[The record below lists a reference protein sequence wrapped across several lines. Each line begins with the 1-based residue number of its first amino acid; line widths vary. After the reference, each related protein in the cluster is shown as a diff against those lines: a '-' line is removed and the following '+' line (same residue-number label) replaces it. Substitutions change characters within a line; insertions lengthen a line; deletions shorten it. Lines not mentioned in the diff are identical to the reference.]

1 MKKLISLLLVLTM
14 VVGVAGMFA
23 GCDGESATVEEGA
36 TVVTLYAQSFEQW
49 SNDYLQKRVDE
60 FNQIMDDGIQLEVKF
75 FTDSAYNDAITVAR
89 ENGSGLDL
97 YMISYGNLWSEVENG
112 RCVALDELL
121 EQSCFDDLKDA
132 AKNLVVYD
140 GKHYAY
146 PTLIEASALL
156 FYRKDMLEAAGVT
169 EVPTT
174 WEELYAACDKLKE
187 NLNPAQYALG
197 LPTGQA
203 LGWATWGMEYN
214 TTGGLV
220 LDDTWQNVQVD
231 NEGWKELAEFF
242 YTCYRNGYTPTQQ
255 LTSKGY
261 NDIIEALCQ
270 NKLAM
275 TIAGS
280 WSVAEIMNTY
290 PTMAEN
296 IGVAELPTFDGN
308 RGGITAT
315 NGGWAYAIDSGS
327 QHKEEA
333 AAVINWMFCES
344 AERTAGF
351 FEAAHYSKTAVNKS
365 VQNYI
370 DTHDKE
376 VNEEWI
382 EVITAVSNTAQPEP
396 LFSWDVTV
404 AVMKMFDT
412 VSIYASASDF
422 ETLYAEALATCKS
435 DIASVMSRDDLGE
448 NPRLGEDEK

>member
-1 MKKLISLLLVLTM
+1 MKKFISIVLILSM
-14 VVGVAGMFA
+14 MAGLIGMLS
-23 GCDGESATVEEGA
+23 GCGGPTGTVEEGA
-36 TVVTLYAQSFEQW
+36 TVVTLYAQNFEQW
-49 SNDYLQKRVDE
+49 SNEYLEKRKEE
-60 FNQIMDDGIQLEVKF
+60 FNQNLTDGIQLEVKF

-89 ENGSGLDL
+89 ENKSGLDL

-112 RCVALDELL
+112 RCVPLNDLL
-121 EQSCFDDLKDA
+121 EQSCFDDLTDA
-132 AKNLVVYD
+132 GKNLVTYND
-140 GKHYAY
+140 KYYAY

-156 FYRKDMLEAAGVT
+156 YYRKDMLEKAGVT
-169 EVPTT
+169 QVPTT
-174 WEELYAACDKLKE
+174 WEELYAACDKLKAT
-187 NLNPAQYALG
+187 LNPAQYALG

-220 LDDTWQNVQVD
+220 LDETWKNVQVD
-231 NEGWKELAEFF
+231 NKGWKELAQFF

-255 LTSKGY
+255 LTPKGY

-270 NKLAM
+270 GKLAM
-275 TIAGS
+275 TVAGS

-290 PTMAEN
+290 PTMADK

-315 NGGWAYAIDSGS
+315 NGGWAYAIDATS

-333 AAVINWMFCES
+333 AKVIDWMFCQS

-365 VQNYI
+365 VQAYI
-370 DTHDKE
+370 DSHEKQ

-382 EVITAVSNTAQPEP
+382 QVITAVSNTAQPEP
-396 LFSWDVTV
+396 LFSWDITV

-412 VSIYASASDF
+412 VSIYATAGDF
-422 ETLYAEALATCKS
+422 ESLYADALATCKS
-435 DIASVMSRDDLGE
+435 DIRSVMSREDIGE
-448 NPRLGEDEK
+448 NPRLGDAG

>member
-1 MKKLISLLLVLTM
+1 MKKLLSIVLVLSM
-14 VVGVAGMFA
+14 VLGLVGMLS
-23 GCDGESATVEEGA
+23 GCDGKTGTVEEGA

-112 RCVALDELL
+112 RCVALNDLL
-121 EQSCFDDLKDA
+121 DQSCFDDLKDA
-132 AKNLVVYD
+132 AKDLVVYD
-140 GKHYAY
+140 GKYYAY

-156 FYRKDMLEAAGVT
+156 FYRKDMLERAGVT
-169 EVPTT
+169 EIPTT
-174 WEELYAACDKLKE
+174 WEELYAACDKLKGT
-187 NLNPAQYALG
+187 LNAAQYALG

-203 LGWATWGMEYN
+203 LGWATWGLEYN
-214 TTGGLV
+214 TTGALV
-220 LDDTWQNVQVD
+220 LDETWENVQID
-231 NEGWKELAEFF
+231 NDGWKELAELF
-242 YTCYRNGYTPTQQ
+242 YTCYKNGYAPTQQ

-270 NKLAM
+270 GKLAM
-275 TIAGS
+275 TVAGS

-290 PTMAEN
+290 PAMAEN
-296 IGVAELPTFDGN
+296 IGVAELPTIDGN

-365 VQNYI
+365 VQEYI
-370 DTHDKE
+370 DTHEKE

-396 LFSWDVTV
+396 LFSWDITV
-404 AVMKMFDT
+404 AVMKLFDT
-412 VSIYASASDF
+412 VSIYATASDF
-422 ETLYAEALATCKS
+422 ETLYTDALATCKS
-435 DIASVMSRDDLGE
+435 DIASVLSREDIGE
-448 NPRLGEDEK
+448 NPRLGEEE

>member
-1 MKKLISLLLVLTM
+1 MKKLISVILALSIVLSLC
-14 VVGVAGMFA
+14 AA
-23 GCDGESATVEEGA
+23 LSGCSGNTGYVEEGA

-89 ENGSGLDL
+89 ENKTGLDL

-112 RCVALDELL
+112 RCIALDDLL
-121 EQSCFDDLKDA
+121 ETSAFEDLTDA
-132 AKNLVVYD
+132 ANNLVVYND
-140 GKHYAY
+140 KHYAY

-156 FYRKDMLEAAGVT
+156 YYRKDMLEKAGVSK
-169 EVPTT
+169 VPTT
-174 WEELYAACDKLKE
+174 WEELYAACDKLQDT
-187 NLNPAQYALG
+187 LSAAQYALG
-197 LPTGQA
+197 LPTGQG

-220 LDDTWQNVQVD
+220 LDETWKNVQID
-231 NEGWKELAEFF
+231 NDGWKELAEFF
-242 YTCYRNGYTPTQQ
+242 YTCYKNGYAPTQQ

-270 NKLAM
+270 GKLAM
-275 TIAGS
+275 TVAGS

-290 PTMAEN
+290 PTMADN
-296 IGVAELPTFDGN
+296 IGVAELPTYDGN

-327 QHKEEA
+327 QNPEKA
-333 AAVINWMFCES
+333 AAVIDWMFCQS

-365 VQNYI
+365 VQAYI
-370 DTHDKE
+370 DSTDKK
-376 VNEEWI
+376 VNSEWVD
-382 EVITAVSNTAQPEP
+382 VITAVSNTAQPEP

-404 AVMKMFDT
+404 AVMKLFDT
-412 VSIYASASDF
+412 VSIYATTSDF
-422 ETLYAEALATCKS
+422 ETLYADALATCKS
-435 DIASVMSRDDLGE
+435 DIASVMSRGDLGE
-448 NPRLGEDEK
+448 NPRLGGTQ

>member
-1 MKKLISLLLVLTM
+1 MKKLVSVILVLTLLASIS
-14 VVGVAGMFA
+14 VVFA
-23 GCDGESATVEEGA
+23 GCNNTPSSVEEGA

-49 SNDYLQKRVDE
+49 NNDYLQKRVDE
-60 FNQIMDDGIQLEVKF
+60 FNQNLTDGIQLEVKF

-89 ENGSGLDL
+89 ENKSGLDL
-97 YMISYGNLWSEVENG
+97 YMISYGNLWSEIENG
-112 RCVALDELL
+112 RCVPLNDLLD
-121 EQSCFDDLKDA
+121 QSCFDDLIDA
-132 AKNLVVYD
+132 ATDLVKYD
-140 GKHYAY
+140 DKYYAY

-156 FYRKDMLEAAGVT
+156 FYRKDMLEKAGVSAA
-169 EVPTT
+169 PTT
-174 WEELYAACDKLKE
+174 WDELYDACDKLKAT
-187 NLNPAQYALG
+187 LSPAQYALG

-214 TTGGLV
+214 TTGNLV
-220 LDDTWQNVQVD
+220 LDDSWSNVLID
-231 NEGWKELAEFF
+231 NPGWKELSQFF
-242 YTCYRNGYTPTQQ
+242 YTCYRNGYSPTQS

-270 NKLAM
+270 GKLAM

-290 PTMAEN
+290 PTVAEN
-296 IGVAELPTFDGN
+296 IGIVELPTYDGN

-315 NGGWAYAIDSGS
+315 NGGWAYAIDSS
-327 QHKEEA
+327 SEHKQEA

-365 VQNYI
+365 VQAYI
-370 DTHDKE
+370 DQSSKI

-382 EVITAVSNTAQPEP
+382 SVITAVSNTAKPEP

-404 AVMKMFDT
+404 AVMKLFDT
-412 VSIYASASDF
+412 MAIYAPSSDF
-422 ETLYAEALATCKS
+422 ESLYTEALKTCKS
-435 DIASVMSRDDLGE
+435 DIAAVLSRADIGE
-448 NPRLGEDEK
+448 NPRLGD

>member
-1 MKKLISLLLVLTM
+1 MKKLISGILVLAM
-14 VVGVAGMFA
+14 LAGVVAMLS
-23 GCDGESATVEEGA
+23 GCGGETGTVEEGA

-89 ENGSGLDL
+89 ENNSGLDL
-97 YMISYGNLWSEVENG
+97 YMISYGNLWSEIENG
-112 RCVALDELL
+112 RCVALNDLL
-121 EQSCFDDLKDA
+121 DQSCFDDLTDA
-132 AKNLVVYD
+132 ATDLVKYGD
-140 GKHYAY
+140 TYYAY

-156 FYRKDMLEAAGVT
+156 FYRKDMLEKAGVT
-169 EVPTT
+169 GVPTT
-174 WEELYAACDKLKE
+174 WEELYAACDKLKGT
-187 NLNPAQYALG
+187 LNATQYALG

-203 LGWATWGMEYN
+203 LGWATWGLEYN

-220 LDDTWQNVQVD
+220 LDDTWKTVQIEND
-231 NEGWKELAEFF
+231 GWKELAEFF
-242 YTCYRNGYTPTQQ
+242 YTCYKNGYTPTQQ

-270 NKLAM
+270 GKLAM
-275 TIAGS
+275 TVAGS

-296 IGVAELPTFDGN
+296 IGVAELPTYDGN

-365 VQNYI
+365 VQAYI
-370 DTHDKE
+370 DQSDKD

-382 EVITAVSNTAQPEP
+382 SVITAVSNTAQPEP

-404 AVMKMFDT
+404 AVMKLFDT
-412 VSIYASASDF
+412 VSIYATSADF
-422 ETLYAEALATCKS
+422 ETLYTDALATCKS
-435 DIASVMSRDDLGE
+435 DIASVLSRDDIGE
-448 NPRLGEDEK
+448 NPRLGDTE